1 MENSMSYSNA
11 KRPWDFFDEHSSQ
24 PTKRLQLGPEF
35 PYASSGGDYVDP
47 FTSSTVP
54 SSTHTAWELGIHDL
68 GYRSDFGDIGFT
80 LGTQPDV
87 ILEQVAINTTIQ
99 AHAGA
104 EAFEPTLHLYQEVC
118 FGLVRTQILQ
128 NSDYVTKSGQIPDI
142 QVRLNKD
149 FDSNL
154 DLYFSVLS
162 PQDPLVSPRWSLLFD
177 NGRCDVV
184 TPSGRAAAVLHQH
197 SFKVLDRLQKAVPVK
212 FELSAW
218 SVGNLRSR
226 KSSKESLSRFTN
238 LELVALGQRSAAE
251 TVAATFA
258 SEEVFLQDPADL
270 PAGIAYENPQ
280 MLELP
285 DFALTFS
292 SPQSGHSASNDIQAP
307 NPHEWMGQSDSTFD
321 FEKLLDDFACQHD
334 LAQAAS
340 DRHVLT
346 PLLEYVYFVRVIAD
360 ANYVQAIKKRL

>member
-1 MENSMSYSNA
+1 M
-11 KRPWDFFDEHSSQ
+11 
-24 PTKRLQLGPEF
+24 
-35 PYASSGGDYVDP
+35 
-47 FTSSTVP
+47 
-54 SSTHTAWELGIHDL
+54 
-68 GYRSDFGDIGFT
+68 
-80 LGTQPDV
+80 
-87 ILEQVAINTTIQ
+87 
-99 AHAGA
+99 
-104 EAFEPTLHLYQEVC
+104 
-118 FGLVRTQILQ
+118 
-128 NSDYVTKSGQIPDI
+128 TKSGQIPDV

-154 DLYFSVLS
+154 DLYFGALS
-162 PQDPLVSPRWSLLFD
+162 AQDPPVSPRWSLLFEND
-177 NGRCDVV
+177 RCDVV

-212 FELSAW
+212 FELSVW
-218 SVGNLRSR
+218 SVTNLRSR
-226 KSSKESLSRFTN
+226 KSSEESLSRFTN

-251 TVAATFA
+251 TVATAFA

-292 SPQSGHSASNDIQAP
+292 SLPSGRSASKDIRAP
-307 NPHEWMGQSDSTFD
+307 NPHERMDQSDSIFD

-334 LAQAAS
+334 LAKAAS

-346 PLLEYVYFVRVIAD
+346 PLLEYVFCVRVTAD
-360 ANYVQAIKKRL
+360 ANDVQAIKRRL